1 VGITDENL
9 AYWQLTANPSE
20 LEEAS
25 QLRPSQ
31 RLAVRHIRNL
41 ARESHA
47 KALPELK
54 NRVTRLGFTEVDV
67 NHRTR
72 VAEGSLQRGAV
83 RARPGAL
90 SAEVDL
96 HMALAWVR
104 ELAPMIVH
112 VNLEKLGEFLL
123 KDSHY
128 RNQFE
133 TNSSGGLLKP
143 AARVKWERGLFGTA
157 YNEETPGSERPKYG
171 VQNSFGGGPVGKAE
185 AAAVRIWVS
194 RNSEL

>member
-54 NRVTRLGFTEVDV
+54 NRVTRLGFT
-67 NHRTR
+67 
-72 VAEGSLQRGAV
+72 
-83 RARPGAL
+83 
-90 SAEVDL
+90 EVDL